1 MGRQRLVFVLT
12 LLATVIL
19 EISVAPEIAVGSVK
33 PGILLTVLVCWA
45 ILEGP
50 RSGAVFG
57 FWGGLLEGIFTTTAL
72 GVTALV
78 KTVAGYLV
86 GEIRRRV
93 VSRTVIWPMAVVF
106 LTSVLHELSKFA
118 LWAMLGIEGKPALRL
133 GVLFGF
139 ALYNSLLTLP
149 VYPVVLRLAR
159 REEETLMF

>member
-1 MGRQRLVFVLT
+1 MSRQRLVFILVL
-12 LLATVIL
+12 LGTVL
-19 EISVAPEIAVGSVK
+19 VELTVAPEVAVGSVK
-33 PGILLTVLVCWA
+33 PDILLTVLVCWA

-57 FWGGLLEGIFTTTAL
+57 FWGGLLEGVFTTTAL

-86 GEIRRRV
+86 GEVRRRII
-93 VSRTVIWPMAVVF
+93 SRTVIWPMAVVF
-106 LTSVLHELSKFA
+106 VISVLHEVAKFG
-118 LWAMLGIEGKPALRL
+118 LWAMLGIEGRPAFRL
-133 GVLFGF
+133 GVVAGF
-139 ALYNSLLTLP
+139 ALYNTLLTLL